1 MAIASMVICDSG
13 ILPGYITL
21 LIYLVVLLLVHFFII
36 VPLEIGKEKLTN
48 KIVKKFRFLKK
59 KEKMIVGM
67 MQVIILIIIF
77 GVMFFV
83 YPTITSHNCPHLFW
97 RLFGIDT
104 L

>member
-21 LIYLVVLLLVHFFII
+21 LIYLVVLLLVHFFVI
-36 VPLEIGKEKLTN
+36 VPLEIGKEKLAN
-48 KIVKKFRFLKK
+48 KIVKKFKFLKK

-67 MQVIILIIIF
+67 IQVIILIIIF

-83 YPTITSHNCPHLFW
+83 YPAITSHNCPHLFW

>member
-48 KIVKKFRFLKK
+48 KIVNKFKFLKK

-83 YPTITSHNCPHLFW
+83 YPIITSHNCPHLFW